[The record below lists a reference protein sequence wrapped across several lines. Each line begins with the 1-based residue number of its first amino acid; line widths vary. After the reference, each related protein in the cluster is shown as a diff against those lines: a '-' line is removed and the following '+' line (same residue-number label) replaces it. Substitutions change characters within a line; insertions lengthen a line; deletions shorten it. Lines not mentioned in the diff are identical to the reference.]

1 MKIIIYGTGQIGR
14 VVSQILKDAGHEVIG
29 YVDDNVS
36 LHSKKINGIQ
46 VLGGGRCLLKRKKY
60 DRVCLG
66 IGTIDTRKKTLGW
79 LSKNKIKLMSAI
91 HPSVIISSDAKIG
104 KGVII
109 GANSVVYGN
118 TKIGLGTFIGP
129 SVTVSHDTIVGK
141 FCLISVG
148 SIIGA
153 RVIIQEEVFIGSGA
167 TLTPKR
173 LKVDSKLLVQKNAII
188 GAGSLV
194 IENVKKKEKV
204 AGVPAKPIN
213 LSKKLN

>member
-79 LSKNKIKLMSAI
+79 LSKNKIKLISAI

-118 TKIGLGTFIGP
+118 TKIGLGTFILGFDEIP
-129 SVTVSHDTIVGK
+129 INVILLFLLNV
-141 FCLISVG
+141 ISVPSLN
-148 SIIGA
+148 SITYI
-153 RVIIQEEVFIGSGA
+153 SG
-167 TLTPKR
+167 
-173 LKVDSKLLVQKNAII
+173 N
-188 GAGSLV
+188 
-194 IENVKKKEKV
+194 
-204 AGVPAKPIN
+204 
-213 LSKKLN
+213 